1 MKKKPES
8 TMQTKQK
15 IIEAFWELYC
25 NKSIEKITVK
35 EITEKAGYNRGTF
48 YVYFKDVYD
57 VLEQIE
63 ASLLPT
69 EEEFDELFQCH
80 VHNMSLEK
88 NSSQFYEMY
97 QQHGEKLIVLLGPNG
112 DPHFAHRI
120 KETVKGYLM
129 KTMDHLSE
137 KDRIKF
143 DYILEYELSARYAL
157 MNRWFE
163 NKDLPLE
170 EFAALFYHISTN
182 GTFNTFQSI
191 VNKTKQ

>member
-1 MKKKPES
+1 MKKQPEAVVR
-8 TMQTKQK
+8 TKQK
-15 IIEAFWELYC
+15 IIDAFWELYC
-25 NKSIEKITVK
+25 SKSIEKITVK
-35 EITEKAGYNRGTF
+35 EITERAGYNRGTF

-63 ASLLPT
+63 ESLLPT
-69 EEEFDELFQCH
+69 EEEFEKLFQCH
-80 VHNMSLEK
+80 VNSMSLETS
-88 NSSQFYEMY
+88 SSQFYEMY
-97 QQHGEKLIVLLGPNG
+97 QQHGEKLVVLLGPNG

-120 KETVKGYLM
+120 KETVKRYMM

-143 DYILEYELSARYAL
+143 EYILEYELSARYAL
-157 MNRWFE
+157 MNMWF
-163 NKDLPLE
+163 NHKDLPLE

-191 VNKTKQ
+191 VNKREQ